1 MGLRTFIT
9 VENFFGI
16 VVLQFVG
23 RSPSGMEFGFI
34 VITPFLAIS
43 LQLLVLDVGYPFC

>member
-1 MGLRTFIT
+1 MGLRTFIA

-23 RSPSGMEFGFI
+23 HPPTGMEFGFI
-34 VITPFLAIS
+34 VITPFLPS
-43 LQLLVLDVGYPFC
+43 HCSFLSWT